1 MAEKVLPQSMEAEMG
16 VLGSVI
22 IDPDMMAH
30 VADVLTP
37 EDFYRDAHRHIYK
50 VMLTQYE
57 QHLTSDLITIS
68 DELARENKLEDVG
81 GSSYITSLINGVPTS
96 GNVEYYANIV
106 KEKALYR
113 RLIHAAG
120 EIAANAFDGRKRR
133 LRERRTDALYAGT
146 TWKPFRVYHH

>member
-30 VADVLTP
+30 VADMLTP

-106 KEKALYR
+106 KEKASVSSAHSCR
-113 RLIHAAG
+113 RRNCG
-120 EIAANAFDGRKRR
+120 ECIRGSKRH
-133 LRERRTDALYAGT
+133 LTER
-146 TWKPFRVYHH
+146 